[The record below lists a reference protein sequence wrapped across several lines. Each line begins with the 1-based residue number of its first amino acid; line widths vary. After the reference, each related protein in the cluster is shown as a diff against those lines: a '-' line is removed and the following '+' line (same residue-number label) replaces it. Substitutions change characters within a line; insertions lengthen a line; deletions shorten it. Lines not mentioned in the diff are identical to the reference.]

1 MRQDELPIFVLW
13 ESVLGEVLD
22 RTARFPKSVRFTF
35 GQRIDGL
42 ALDLLQ
48 DLVRARY
55 QADKGTALTRAS
67 LCLEQLRVLCRVVH
81 ARGHLDPRSFEFLAR
96 RFDEA
101 GRMLGGWLKWG
112 RSSGAADGKAE
123 AGT

>member
-1 MRQDELPIFVLW
+1 MHQDELPIFVLW

-48 DLVRARY
+48 GLVIARY
-55 QADKGTALTRAS
+55 QTDKGSVLKRAS
-67 LCLEQLRVLCRVVH
+67 LDLEQLRVLCRVAH
-81 ARGHLDPRSFEFLAR
+81 GRGYLDSRSFEFLAR
-96 RFDEA
+96 RYDEA
-101 GRMLGGWLKWG
+101 GRMLGGWMKWG
-112 RSSGAADGKAE
+112 RAPRATDDPTEAE
-123 AGT
+123 A